1 MGKGEQKD
9 RERVSRNG
17 EMMSRE
23 GTAGRE
29 ERAIYNEME
38 GSKTKVGKRRDVK
51 KRRVDMEIDY
61 ETQ

>member
-17 EMMSRE
+17 ELMSRE
-23 GTAGRE
+23 GTAGRR

-38 GSKTKVGKRRDVK
+38 RKQNKSGEK
-51 KRRVDMEIDY
+51 KRRTEATGRHGNRI
-61 ETQ
+61 